1 MGQAFWALLGAALT
15 VAACYA
21 AGALIVDWAGAK
33 LTRPERFPLSFVVG
47 ASVLHLLVFAILA
60 LKIAYRPVLI
70 AMLPIAIGL
79 AVWKG
84 CWRLKGEAV
93 EPLSGALKIFCGSIF
108 AVFTVLYFFHAWA
121 PESSPDGSGYHLGLV
136 ARYLRAH
143 GFEQVITNMYASLSA
158 GVEMLFFPAFAIG
171 KHSAAA
177 LVHYSFL
184 VALAMAML
192 AYGRRIGKPWVGAA
206 GALLVY
212 VSPVVGLDGSI
223 AYNDCGVAAIAFA
236 VFYFLEIWDEAREPR
251 LLIMVGLLAG
261 YCYAAKYTAF
271 VMAIYAVGFVL
282 WRSREVRST
291 LVVAGCAAVMIVP
304 WVAKDWIYMQNP
316 AAPFFNAIF
325 RNPYRRVVAEQE
337 YNEFLSRYGVENKWT
352 LPLEVTV
359 RGEHTGGLIGP
370 VFLLA
375 PIALLALRFREGR
388 RLLLPALLLFAPYL
402 TNVGSRFLIPCLPF
416 VSLAMALAISSFGEP
431 MGTRALGLIVLFHA
445 AASWPSN
452 INLYSAKYVWRLDRI
467 LYKQALRIIPQDK
480 YLLQN
485 FGGYGI
491 VRMIDGVV
499 PKGARV
505 LAVNGLP
512 EAYSTHEI
520 LVGFQSAFND
530 DMADILNM
538 GWDEGR
544 QPTRRRIFKFPARTV
559 HRVRILET
567 AEGAPLEEFKVDE
580 LRFFFNGT
588 ELARDPAWRLKAWPN
603 PWDVQ
608 LAFDNSP
615 ATRWRS
621 WETAWPG
628 MYIDTDF
635 GKYQLLDEVALDT
648 SSDYSKIRLQVEAMD
663 KAGEWVKIATDPQDK
678 EIPAPADIRRWV
690 GRELHARGIDY
701 IVMQDTDWGADDM
714 REDPESWGF
723 KEIAKGYGARI
734 YKVVAP

>member
-1 MGQAFWALLGAALT
+1 MWQALWALVGAAVT
-15 VAACYA
+15 VAGCYA
-21 AGALIVDWAGAK
+21 AGALILDWAGAK
-33 LTRPERFPLSFVVG
+33 LTRPERFPLAFIVG
-47 ASVLHLLVFAILA
+47 ASVLHLVIFAALT
-60 LKIAYRPVLI
+60 LKIAYRPLLVVLMAI
-70 AMLPIAIGL
+70 PIAL
-79 AVWKG
+79 AVG
-84 CWRLKGEAV
+84 NGSWRLKGDAV
-93 EPLSGALKIFCGSIF
+93 APLSGALKGLCGTIF

-136 ARYLRAH
+136 TRYLRVH
-143 GFEQVITNMYASLSA
+143 GFEQVTTNMYASLSA

-171 KHSAAA
+171 KHSSAA
-177 LVHYSFL
+177 LVHFAFL

-192 AYGRRIGKPWVGAA
+192 AYGRRIGKPWVGAV

-236 VFYFLEIWDEAREPR
+236 LFYLLEIWDEAREAR
-251 LLIMVGLLAG
+251 LLIPIGLLAG

-271 VMAIYAVGFVL
+271 LMTIYALGFVL
-282 WRSREVRST
+282 WRSRKMRSA

-316 AAPFFNAIF
+316 VAPFFNKVF
-325 RNPYRRVVAEQE
+325 RNPYRRVVSEQE
-337 YNEFLSRYGVENKWT
+337 YLQFLSRYGVEDKWT

-359 RGEHTGGLIGP
+359 RGDKTDGLVGP
-370 VFLLA
+370 IFLLA

-388 RLLLPALLLFAPYL
+388 RLLLPGLLLFAPYL

-416 VSLAMALAISSFGEP
+416 IALAMALAVP
-431 MGTRALGLIVLFHA
+431 WTRVLAAILVFHA
-445 AASWPSN
+445 VASWPSN
-452 INLYSAKYVWRLDRI
+452 INSYSGKYVWRLDRI

-480 YLLQN
+480 YLLEN

-491 VRMIDGVV
+491 ARMIDTVV
-499 PKGARV
+499 PKGAKV

-512 EAYSTHEI
+512 DAYTTHEI
-520 LVGFQSAFND
+520 LVGFQAAYND
-530 DMADILNM
+530 DMADILNS
-538 GWDEGR
+538 GWDESR
-544 QPTRRRIFKFPARTV
+544 QPTRRRIFKFAARPV
-559 HRVRILET
+559 QRVRVLET
-567 AEGAPLEEFKVDE
+567 AEGVPLEEFKVHE

-621 WETAWPG
+621 WETASPG
-628 MYIDTDF
+628 MYIGADF
-635 GKYQLLDEVALDT
+635 GKYQLLDQVTLDT
-648 SSDYSKIRLQVEAMD
+648 SADYAKIRLQVEGMN
-663 KAGEWVKIATDPQDK
+663 KSGEWVKIASDPH
-678 EIPAPADIRRWV
+678 EETIPAPVDIRRWAS
-690 GRELHARGIDY
+690 RDLHDHGIDY
-701 IVMQDTDWGADDM
+701 IVMADTDWGSDDM

-723 KEIAKGYGARI
+723 KEIAKGFGARI
-734 YKVVAP
+734 YKVVGP